1 MTAMRTRNLFA
12 RAARGLAVAVA
23 GVVLALFAY
32 AAAGLIG
39 GAIPANADWR
49 APDASVPGG
58 SVRIYVESNGIHT
71 GIVVPKV
78 AAGIDWRPLLKPEH
92 LRDPRYAGFDHASF
106 GWGEAKFYVET
117 PTWWD
122 LRPGTVLAAMFGSDH
137 TLMHVDHVP
146 APKVGADVRTLVL
159 TPAQYR
165 RLAAYIRA
173 SFAEQAAHRVGYW
186 QNDAFYTGRGRYSAV
201 QTCNAW
207 TGDALRHAG
216 VRVGAWTPFP
226 ATVLWWF

>member
-1 MTAMRTRNLFA
+1 MGKMRTRNVLVKL
-12 RAARGLAVAVA
+12 AAVMAWLG
-23 GVVLALFAY
+23 LALFGY

-39 GAIPANADWR
+39 GAVPSNGAWR
-49 APDASVPGG
+49 APAQG
-58 SVRIYVESNGIHT
+58 VRIYVESNGIHT
-71 GIVVPKV
+71 GIVVPKA
-78 AAGIDWRPLLKPEH
+78 AAGVDWRPIIKAEH

-117 PTWWD
+117 PTWWH
-122 LRPGTVLAAMFGSDH
+122 LRPGTVLAAAIGSPR

-146 APKVGADVRTLVL
+146 APKLGPDVRTLVL

-173 SFAEQAAHRVGYW
+173 SFVERAAYRHGYW
-186 QNDAFYTGRGRYSAV
+186 SNDAFYTARGRYSAV

-207 TGDALRHAG
+207 TGDALRFAG
-216 VRVGAWTPFP
+216 VRMGAWTPFP
-226 ATVLWWF
+226 ATVMWWF